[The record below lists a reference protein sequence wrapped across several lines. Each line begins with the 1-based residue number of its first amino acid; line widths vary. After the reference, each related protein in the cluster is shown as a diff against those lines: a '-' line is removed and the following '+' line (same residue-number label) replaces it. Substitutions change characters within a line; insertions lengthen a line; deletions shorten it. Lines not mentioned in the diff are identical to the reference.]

1 MLGKRFSRALVVTA
15 TASLILAAAAS
26 ADQAEGDFAGGETSA
41 IVTAGQA
48 FSLNADLFIVRAGQS
63 AGTITWTGPSA
74 SGNCSGITGTAT
86 PEGFT
91 MPDPAWHNAA
101 KNTLSTT
108 FDATKK
114 STVTVSGTAGA
125 AGGSCTMTYT
135 ASATPSASASGN
147 PMPEGESTV
156 PLTIYFV
163 APIVTD
169 TDGDGV
175 ADAEDNCATVANPGQ
190 EDADGDGL
198 GDVCDLNSYAPA
210 VLTLAEDADGD
221 EGSTL
226 ATSGAF
232 SDGDGNSTLT
242 IGKLSGDGVVVDNGD
257 GTWSW
262 SLAPGDNGSGT
273 VVVKASD
280 GEHTDATDSFEWSAS
295 NVDPSKTGD
304 SFSFNLYT
312 GVASASVSFS
322 DPGWLDVVTA
332 DFSGI
337 ADPAITTAGPGL
349 GPDPLTGSFSTSQ
362 TFSGC
367 VTGAISVRVSDDD
380 GGYFDR
386 QFAAADTLGVRSLAF
401 EAPLKEGTR
410 NIAKLGNVIPTKLT
424 VLDCHGQPVQ
434 GLTLT
439 IRLVRGDITGEPE
452 VGDTVV
458 DAASGSAADTG
469 SQMRYQDDGFYMYNL
484 ATKGLATGV
493 PFTIQVRDGTQIIA
507 TALIELKK

>member
-1 MLGKRFSRALVVTA
+1 LSRALVVTA

-26 ADQAEGDFAGGETSA
+26 ADQAEGDFAGGESSA
-41 IVTAGQA
+41 NVTAGQA

-63 AGTITWTGPSA
+63 AGAITWTGPTA
-74 SGNCSGITGTAT
+74 SGSCAGITGTAS
-86 PEGFT
+86 PAGFT
-91 MPDPAWHNAA
+91 MPDPAWHNTVH
-101 KNTLSTT
+101 NTLSTT

-114 STVTVSGTAGA
+114 STVTISGTAGA
-125 AGGSCTMTYT
+125 AGGSCTLTYT
-135 ASATPSASASGN
+135 ASATRSASATGT
-147 PMPEGESTV
+147 PMPQGESTV
-156 PLTIYFV
+156 PLTINFV
-163 APIVTD
+163 APVVTD
-169 TDGDGV
+169 TDGDGI
-175 ADAEDNCATVANPGQ
+175 ADAEDNCPTVANPGQ
-190 EDADGDGL
+190 EDADEDDL
-198 GDVCDLNSYAPA
+198 GNACDSNSYAPA
-210 VLTLAEDADGD
+210 VLMPADDADGN
-221 EGSTL
+221 EGDTL

-232 SDGDGNSTLT
+232 SDADGNSTLAIT
-242 IGKLSGDGVVVDNGD
+242 KLSGDGTVLDNGD

-262 SLAPGDNGSGT
+262 NLLTGDNGSGT
-273 VVVKASD
+273 IVVEASD
-280 GEHTDATDSFEWSAS
+280 GEHAEATDSFDWSAS
-295 NVDPSKTGD
+295 NVDPSKTAD
-304 SFSFNLYT
+304 SFNFNLYT
-312 GVASASVSFS
+312 GVANASVSFS

-337 ADPAITTAGPGL
+337 ADPATATAGPDL
-349 GPDPLTGSFSTSQ
+349 GPAPLTGTFSTSQ
-362 TFSGC
+362 TFPGC

-380 GGYFDR
+380 GGYFDH
-386 QFAAADTLGVRSLAF
+386 QFAGADTLGVRSVAF
-401 EAPLKEGTR
+401 KAPLKEGTR

-458 DAASGSAADTG
+458 DAASVSAADTG